1 MYNIGLKGRF
11 LIALLAVALVPLL
24 IFGFIE
30 YRNAQN
36 FYEDIHQDSVE
47 AFQNGIGIKLD
58 DYFINTRRELMFA
71 HDVVVNELVHGTE
84 TEALEGQLTKQMVS
98 FMKRHKDYDQIR
110 LLDETGM
117 ERLRVNNASD
127 VPVVTAK
134 NRLQDKSD
142 RYCFQEAL
150 QLSSG
155 EIYVSELDLNVER
168 GEIERPYKAV
178 VRYIVPIEFN
188 GGDRLYLVLN
198 HNVTRYLK
206 SLRDYLQA
214 SDYPETYLVDE
225 DGYYILHS
233 NQELEWGQPGNLN
246 TGVNL
251 YTLGNEIA
259 DRVLSATASGHTSK
273 GKLVYSWQPVRIS
286 ELSEMRLLMV
296 TEVTVEEVYDPLSG
310 FMQTLVIQV
319 VVMFTVVF
327 ILSNVLSNYLTRPIS
342 MVSEAVDEIARG
354 NFKTSI
360 NIEGSREIQSLGYEI
375 KKMAFEL
382 EAMYKDM
389 NQRVEER
396 TKELKA
402 AHDQMKEMA
411 NTDPLTGAFNRHY
424 FNTYVED
431 FKKESRHRN
440 LGLVMVDVDRFKYIN
455 DHYGHNVGDVILQ
468 EVSNMLGNEAREDDF
483 VVRYGGDEFLIVL
496 SNGDQD
502 AIDAYIKRIKAA
514 LEHWNL
520 STEHLDHELELS
532 MGSDVYERGRHI
544 MDVINTADTRMYE
557 DKMKRR
563 EEQGYEER

>member
-11 LIALLAVALVPLL
+11 LIALLSVALVPLL
-24 IFGFIE
+24 LFGFIE
-30 YRNAQN
+30 YRNAQS
-36 FYEDIHQDSVE
+36 FYQDIHQDSVE
-47 AFQNGIGIKLD
+47 SFQNGIAIKLD

-71 HDVVVNELVHGTE
+71 HDVIENELVHDTE
-84 TEALEGQLTKQMVS
+84 GDVLDGQLTKQMVS
-98 FMKRHKDYDQIR
+98 FMKRHKDYDQMR

-127 VPVVTAK
+127 VPVVTSRD
-134 NRLQDKSD
+134 RLQNKSD
-142 RYCFQEAL
+142 RYYFQEAL
-150 QLSSG
+150 RLSSG
-155 EIYVSELDLNVER
+155 DIYISELDLNVER
-168 GEIERPYKAV
+168 GEIEKPYKAV
-178 VRYIVPIEFN
+178 VRYIVPIELHD
-188 GGDRLYLVLN
+188 GERLYLVLN
-198 HNVTRYLK
+198 HNVTRYLT
-206 SLRDYLQA
+206 SLRDYLKA
-214 SDYPETYLVDE
+214 SDYPETYLIDE
-225 DGYYILHS
+225 NGYYILHS
-233 NQELEWGQPGNLN
+233 NQELEWGQPSNLN
-246 TGVNL
+246 TEVSV
-251 YTLGNEIA
+251 YELGNETA
-259 DRVLSATASGHTSK
+259 DRVLSATKTGHITK
-273 GKLVYSWQPVRIS
+273 GENVYSWQPIRIS
-286 ELSEMRLLMV
+286 DLSGKRVLLLTKV
-296 TEVTVEEVYDPLSG
+296 SEDEVYDPLSG
-310 FMQTLVIQV
+310 FVQTLVIQLV
-319 VVMFTVVF
+319 IMFTVVF
-327 ILSNVLSNYLTRPIS
+327 VLSNLLSNYLTRPIS

-396 TKELKA
+396 TKELKM

-468 EVSNMLGNEAREDDF
+468 EVSKMLGNEAREDDF

-496 SNGDQD
+496 SNGDQE
-502 AIDAYIKRIKAA
+502 AIDAYIKRIKVA

-520 STEHLDHELELS
+520 STDHLDHELELS

-563 EEQGYEER
+563 EERGYEGR